1 MSDRRIVVLA
11 GGVGAARFLTGLVQ
25 VAAPSEITVIV
36 NTGDDRDFFGLRVCP
51 DLDILT
57 YTLAG
62 RIRAD
67 TGWGLEGDT
76 FTCLQELRRFRD
88 DTWFQLGD
96 RDLATH
102 LHRSE
107 RLRQGATLS
116 AVTREITLAFG
127 LEIELLPMSDDPAP
141 TMLVRSGGKRCDFEE
156 YLVRDGAPDDIRE
169 VDLSAARSAR
179 PAPGVLEAI
188 AGAERLLVCPS
199 NPVVS
204 IGTIRA
210 VSGVEEQLRAR
221 GDAVAVSPLIGRAP
235 VKGPADRLL
244 PAFGVEVS
252 STGVAELYLP
262 IAAGMLI
269 DEADRDEAAGI
280 EALGLRVRTA
290 ESLMRTPEV
299 AAELARTALELAAE
313 GAEA

>member
-1 MSDRRIVVLA
+1 MSDRRITVLA
-11 GGVGAARFLTGLVQ
+11 GGVGAARFLSGLVQ
-25 VAAPSEITVIV
+25 VAPPSEITVIV

-67 TGWGLEGDT
+67 TGWGLDGDT
-76 FTCLQELRRFRD
+76 FSCLEQLRRFRD

-96 RDLATH
+96 QDLATH

-107 RLRQGATLS
+107 RLSQGASLS
-116 AVTREITLAFG
+116 EVTREIALAFG
-127 LEIELLPMSDDPAP
+127 LEVELLPMCDEPAP
-141 TMLVRSGGKRCDFEE
+141 TMLVRSGGERCDFEE
-156 YLVRDGAPDDIRE
+156 YLVRDGAPDDVE
-169 VDLSAARSAR
+169 AVDLSAAQRAL
-179 PAPGVLEAI
+179 PAPGVLDAI

-210 VSGVEEQLRAR
+210 VSGIEEQLRAR
-221 GDAVAVSPLIGRAP
+221 GDGVAVSPLIGGAP

-244 PAFGVEVS
+244 PAFGVAVS
-252 STGVAELYLP
+252 SAGIAELYRP
-262 IAAGMLI
+262 IVSGIVI
-269 DEADRDEAAGI
+269 DEADRADAAEL
-280 EALGLRVRTA
+280 EALGLRVRVA
-290 ESLMRTPEV
+290 ASLMRTPE
-299 AAELARTALELAAE
+299 AAARLAQTALELADE
-313 GAEA
+313 GA